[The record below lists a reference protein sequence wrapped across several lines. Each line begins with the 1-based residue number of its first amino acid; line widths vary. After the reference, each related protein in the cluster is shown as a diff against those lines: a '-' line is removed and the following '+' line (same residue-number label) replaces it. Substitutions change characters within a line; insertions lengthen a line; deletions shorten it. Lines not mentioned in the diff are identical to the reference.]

1 MRVLQKDKMYGCLF
15 KAVLALIL
23 FFCLYNVFCVIS
35 LSPYSSKKLKSR
47 ISNTVNTIDFNIKH
61 AGTINAKKII
71 YKPHL
76 TNKVKGSPWANQ
88 IKRSSIFTGPV
99 YLNVQK
105 TKPKKLE
112 KNIVLNNKIEVTANT
127 EIVFKGLADDLAYIH
142 IRKEIDGQW
151 REFGFSIK
159 AGERIGRKKTFGR
172 EVLDF
177 TTNYVLQEIVHSI
190 QKPIKLMR
198 SSVILDN
205 AGKFVRTR
213 TVTGESFLKTTSKII
228 YKDASGNINELWT
241 GDSEKFVSIALSKK
255 N

>member
-1 MRVLQKDKMYGCLF
+1 MLSIMRVLQKDKEYGCLF

-23 FFCLYNVFCVIS
+23 LFCLYNIFCIIF
-35 LSPYSSKKLKSR
+35 LSPYNSKKLKLR
-47 ISNTVNTIDFNIKH
+47 IFNTVNAIDFNIKH
-61 AGTINAKKII
+61 EGKKIAKEM

-76 TNKVKGSPWANQ
+76 SNNVKGSPWANQ
-88 IKRSSIFTGPV
+88 IKRNSIFTGPV
-99 YLNVQK
+99 YLNIK
-105 TKPKKLE
+105 KEKLE

-127 EIVFKGLADDLAYIH
+127 EIIFKGLADDLAYIH
-142 IRKEIDGQW
+142 IRKKIDGQW

-177 TTNYVLQEIVHSI
+177 TTDYVLQEIVHSI
-190 QKPIKLMR
+190 QKPIKLMK

-213 TVTGESFLKTTSKII
+213 MVTGESFLKTTSKII
-228 YKDASGNINELWT
+228 YKDEGGNTKELWP
-241 GDSEKFVSIALSKK
+241 GGSVKFESIALSKK